1 MAKTPSQHP
10 EAVADQ
16 QSATS
21 TQKTSSI
28 PAPERKAAETAST
41 MRKTQTW

>member
-10 EAVADQ
+10 EAIADQ
-16 QSATS
+16 QNATS

-28 PAPERKAAETAST
+28 PLPERKATGTVSMT
-41 MRKTQTW
+41 RKTQTW